1 MCGFLIVCVC
11 VCVLIVCVCVLIV
24 CVGGGGN
31 VSKPTL
37 VSGVWLVFGV
47 VYVKTPIHVS
57 KFACAKC

>member
-1 MCGFLIVCVC
+1 MC

-57 KFACAKC
+57 KFTCAKC